1 MSPPAVGS
9 SVAPHHGIYPSEEN
23 TTANHLTAYCEYCHD
38 LFTEHIGFISF
49 VPSGRSIGA
58 STGRG
63 WGAVVSGGSR
73 PRVGEVVAIW
83 LRCSGAWRDYVV
95 TGVIDGGPGSWQ
107 VRTRPPGRDAEVRPI
122 CIADLARQPDRHR
135 A

>member
-9 SVAPHHGIYPSEEN
+9 SVAPHHGTYPSEEN

-49 VPSGRSIGA
+49 VPSGRRTVA

-95 TGVIDGGPGSWQ
+95 TGVIDGGPGS
-107 VRTRPPGRDAEVRPI
+107 
-122 CIADLARQPDRHR
+122 
-135 A
+135 

>member
-1 MSPPAVGS
+1 MAGRGLAWLGAAWRGEAGNVSRH
-9 SVAPHHGIYPSEEN
+9 VAASRRQFRRTAPRDYPSEEN
-23 TTANHLTAYCEYCHD
+23 TTANHLTAHCEYCHD

-49 VPSGRSIGA
+49 VPSGRRTGA

-95 TGVIDGGPGSWQ
+95 TGVIDGAPGS
-107 VRTRPPGRDAEVRPI
+107 
-122 CIADLARQPDRHR
+122 
-135 A
+135 